1 MESTNNSNSF
11 DTPTSSD
18 TLVILLTNISIFISS
33 GILAYI
39 ALTNFVSAEVL
50 YTALLQSLVVFFMI
64 SYLIF
69 RFFRVYRPEDMSLFE
84 SEYALYAIVISAS
97 VLVLVLYAYDVPNF
111 GLMAWLIGVIV
122 SGGYMNVLYG
132 SIFSE
137 L

>member
-84 SEYALYAIVISAS
+84 SKYALYAIVISAS
-97 VLVLVLYAYDVPNF
+97 VLVLVLYVYDVPNF

-132 SIFSE
+132 SIFGE
-137 L
+137 V